1 MMVDAGKKLVAHS
14 DNRKYKAAQDMAN
27 HPAVDVAFKKFAQN
41 VATGVQRY
49 SVDEITEYGSY
60 RKLAFGGAAVI
71 TTVNE
76 DIAFE
81 AVRWARIT
89 IILIAPA

>member
-1 MMVDAGKKLVAHS
+1 MK
-14 DNRKYKAAQDMAN
+14 
-27 HPAVDVAFKKFAQN
+27 PFKKFAQN

-49 SVDEITEYGSY
+49 SIDDITEYGRY

-76 DIAFE
+76 DIAFQ
-81 AVRWARIT
+81 AVRCAPIT
-89 IILIAPA
+89 IILIALLILSIAILSNYSFPLTI